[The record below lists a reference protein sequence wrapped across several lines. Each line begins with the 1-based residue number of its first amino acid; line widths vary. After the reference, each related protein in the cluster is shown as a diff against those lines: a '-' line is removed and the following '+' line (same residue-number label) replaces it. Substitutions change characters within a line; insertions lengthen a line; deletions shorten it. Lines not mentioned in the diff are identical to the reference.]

1 MFYGRTVGGGMLR
14 VNASYLFFGIFVRL
28 KGICSVGG
36 YLFEGKIFVFEDNGR
51 IFDLWDF
58 CFMGR

>member
-1 MFYGRTVGGGMLR
+1 MLR

-28 KGICSVGG
+28 KGIYSVGG
-36 YLFEGKIFVFEDNGR
+36 YLFEGRIFVFEDNGR